1 MVLWT
6 SLGIDGCFSAY
17 TLKVSTWHWLFILL
31 KFSHVWACLVSWRW
45 CLREF
50 NSNEVFGFEWL
61 KIKEAVVGVNAR
73 GREWGQEGTLRVM
86 MAKWTCCHF
95 SGLLSTTKH
104 ATLGEFSTFL
114 AAMTLG
120 YNIGPSKHIYQKG
133 IESLQRNKCHLGST
147 LERQTAGQFQLPE
160 GGVAKVTHKPRLN
173 TSSESV
179 ASRGEWAVSS
189 RPIPQCNS
197 GHPSW
202 RGSLPVWLLASWDI
216 LYSLKNS
223 FSAHTIFQLA
233 ATENSDRVDGLAMYF
248 QSNPGTMPN
257 TSEERSWKPKW
268 QKLF

>member
-1 MVLWT
+1 MFVLPIRHGQFFPRTLWLWT

-17 TLKVSTWHWLFILL
+17 TLEVSTWHWLFILL

-61 KIKEAVVGVNAR
+61 KIKEAVVVVNAR

-104 ATLGEFSTFL
+104 ATLGEFSTSL

-133 IESLQRNKCHLGST
+133 TESLQRNKCHLGST
-147 LERQTAGQFQLPE
+147 LERQTAGNSSCWRE
-160 GGVAKVTHKPRLN
+160 GWLRSH
-173 TSSESV
+173 TSQ
-179 ASRGEWAVSS
+179 GWTPAVSLWPAEAS
-189 RPIPQCNS
+189 EQFLADQFLSAILGIYPGGGASQS
-197 GHPSW
+197 GFWPP
-202 RGSLPVWLLASWDI
+202 G
-216 LYSLKNS
+216 
-223 FSAHTIFQLA
+223 IFCIH
-233 ATENSDRVDGLAMYF
+233 
-248 QSNPGTMPN
+248 
-257 TSEERSWKPKW
+257 
-268 QKLF
+268 